1 MNDDVVKIILSKLDK
16 IELKQDDQE
25 TLLRSISE
33 RIAKLEQRQD
43 TYDAKLLENEKALK
57 ELETVKNEGVGAKN
71 VVGWLITVVISVI
84 ALFESYYK

>member
-43 TYDAKLLENEKALK
+43 TYDAKLLENEKALR

>member
-16 IELKQDDQE
+16 IELKQTDQE

-33 RIAKLEQRQD
+33 RIARLEERQD

-57 ELETVKNEGVGAKN
+57 ELEIVKNEGIGAKN
-71 VVGWLITVVISVI
+71 VIGWFITIVISVI
-84 ALFESYYK
+84 ALLESYYK

>member
-43 TYDAKLLENEKALK
+43 TYDAKLLENEKALR

-71 VVGWLITVVISVI
+71 VVGWLITVVISAI

>member
-16 IELKQDDQE
+16 IELKQTDQE

-33 RIAKLEQRQD
+33 RIARLEERQD

-57 ELETVKNEGVGAKN
+57 ELEIVKNEGIGAKN
-71 VVGWLITVVISVI
+71 VIGWFITIVISVI